1 MIIFSSSTV
10 HPLQYFL
17 SSPILARLALKIK
30 TKYFHFHQG
39 LHPSL
44 PPQVHSDLRQSL
56 RRHPLRSSPWQ
67 VLSSQQRHG
76 LLELLLL
83 ALNPVLEDSGHN
95 SGSGY
100 PTFGHPPPTHHFL
113 NLLGDDALGSVD
125 HVNYL
130 VLVGL
135 ADQKGDSKLLAAL
148 PTPSTSATLLSGADR
163 GFPGVLRSSAN
174 VM

>member
-30 TKYFHFHQG
+30 TRYSLFNFHQG

-56 RRHPLRSSPWQ
+56 RRHPVRSSPWQ

-83 ALNPVLEDSGHN
+83 PINPACLHSRRHRGE
-95 SGSGY
+95 
-100 PTFGHPPPTHHFL
+100 
-113 NLLGDDALGSVD
+113 NLG
-125 HVNYL
+125 
-130 VLVGL
+130 
-135 ADQKGDSKLLAAL
+135 
-148 PTPSTSATLLSGADR
+148 R
-163 GFPGVLRSSAN
+163 PGVCPLCGIHNLETALKSFRGREAPDFALDRQLPLSQRGEGEDVDLSDGSTALRHPCL
-174 VM
+174 

>member
-56 RRHPLRSSPWQ
+56 RRHPVRSSPRQ

-83 ALNPVLEDSGHN
+83 ALNPACL
-95 SGSGY
+95 
-100 PTFGHPPPTHHFL
+100 HPCCHRGK
-113 NLLGDDALGSVD
+113 NLG
-125 HVNYL
+125 
-130 VLVGL
+130 
-135 ADQKGDSKLLAAL
+135 
-148 PTPSTSATLLSGADR
+148 R
-163 GFPGVLRSSAN
+163 PGVCPLRGTHNFETAPKSFRGREAPDSALDRQLPLSQRGEGED
-174 VM
+174 VDLSDGSTALCHPCL